1 MFKHIL
7 IATDGS
13 TLAKKAEE
21 GGIAFAKAT
30 GARVTG
36 YYALEEP
43 HFRHGKY
50 VEINDQI
57 GAELEHRARE
67 SAEKHV
73 AAMAAA
79 AKAAG
84 VPFEPL
90 IARAEMPSR
99 GIIEAARERD
109 CDAIFIAS
117 HGRGGLPGLVLGS
130 VTQEVLAH
138 SSTPVLV
145 FR

>member
-7 IATDGS
+7 VATDGS
-13 TLAKKAEE
+13 ALAKKAEE

-43 HFRHGKY
+43 HFRHGKFA
-50 VEINDQI
+50 EINDQI
-57 GAELEHRARE
+57 SAELEHRTRE

-73 AAMAAA
+73 AAMAEA

-84 VPFEPL
+84 VPFELL
-90 IARAEMPSR
+90 IAKADVPSR
-99 GIIEAARERD
+99 GIIEAAKERN

-117 HGRGGLPGLVLGS
+117 HGRGGLSGLVLGS
-130 VTQEVLAH
+130 VTSEVLAH
-138 SSTPVLV
+138 SSIPVLV